1 MRLLTF
7 LVILEATTA
16 EQSHCESG
24 ISRTYA
30 SQMMS
35 YQPGLGS
42 EYKQTPVSEQPLC
55 VAVLTG
61 YPEVDNRFHLLSRL
75 LRSLVEDFRV
85 PQAHLYVFCQG
96 ECQES
101 LGDSFPAIYHHL
113 RNTVN
118 RSSYRGYVISENYRL
133 LLDKLFGR
141 DGHYEYCA
149 ILEDDLVLSP
159 DALNYLRA
167 GRTLMASDE
176 TVFTVSLYNDNAYPW
191 CASNRSFF
199 RRVDHFA
206 GLGFLMS
213 AAIYRSFVLPA
224 WTTTLVWDN
233 LFQVRAPYWS
243 LNLKDVGVWYTIW
256 EDRDS
261 FG

>member
-24 ISRTYA
+24 LSTTYA
-30 SQMMS
+30 SQLMS
-35 YQPGLGS
+35 YHPGMGC
-42 EYKQTPVSEQPLC
+42 EYEQKPVSERPLC

-61 YPEVDNRFHLLSRL
+61 YPEVDNRFHLLRRL
-75 LRSLVEDFRV
+75 LRSLVEDFSI
-85 PQAHLYVFCQG
+85 PQSHLHVFCQG
-96 ECQES
+96 DCQES
-101 LGDSFPAIYHHL
+101 LGDSFPATYHHL

-118 RSSYRGYVISENYRL
+118 RSSYRGYVISYNYRL
-133 LLDKLFGR
+133 LLDNLFGSES
-141 DGHYEYCA
+141 HYEYCA

-191 CASNRSFF
+191 CASDRSFF
-199 RRVDHFA
+199 RRVDHFS

-213 AAIYRSFVLPA
+213 AAIYRSFVLPE

-233 LFQVRAPYWS
+233 LFQVRASYWF
-243 LNLKDVGVWYTIW
+243 LNLKGV
-256 EDRDS
+256 D
-261 FG
+261 